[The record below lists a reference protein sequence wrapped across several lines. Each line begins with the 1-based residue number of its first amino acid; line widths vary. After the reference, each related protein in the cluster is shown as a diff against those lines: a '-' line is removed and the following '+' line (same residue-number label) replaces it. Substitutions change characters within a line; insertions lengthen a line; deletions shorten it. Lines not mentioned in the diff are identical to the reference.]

1 MTRFHSAARIEGASS
16 LFRALAALAAL
27 AAAPAK
33 AQGVADVFRGQTL
46 RVVIPSAPG
55 GARVL
60 YTLPVVEFIGRHLP
74 GKPNVQPVFM
84 PGAGGSLAINYA
96 YNAARDG
103 LTIVTPLVAA
113 ATSQAVADE
122 SVKYDLTRMHWI
134 GRTADATRV
143 LFVWHTVPA
152 SSVADLRGRELIIGS
167 AGRASD
173 TFTNPALMNRFLG
186 AKFKIVVG
194 YKSAVDV
201 NQAVE
206 NRETDAAT
214 TTWSDLVNLRADW
227 VRDKKIRVLAQ
238 IGLSKLDDLPGTP
251 LLDDL
256 AANDDDRRTLE
267 FMSSS
272 SEIGEG
278 FVAPPDTP
286 RPVVEALRRGFDETM
301 RDPDF
306 LAAARKLNL
315 SINPRTGE
323 EMTAISNAIVNA
335 PRAVVDRYLA
345 ALAAN

>member
-1 MTRFHSAARIEGASS
+1 MSFRFPP
-16 LFRALAALAAL
+16 ALAIMAVFAVL
-27 AAAPAK
+27 PAR
-33 AQGVADVFRGQTL
+33 AQSPADVFRGQTL

-55 GARVL
+55 GGRVF
-60 YTLPVVEFIGRHLP
+60 YTLPVIEFLGRHLP
-74 GKPNVQPVFM
+74 GKPTVQPVFM

-96 YNAARDG
+96 YNAAPRDG

-113 ATSQAVADE
+113 ATSQAVAEE
-122 SVKYDLTRMHWI
+122 SVKYDLNKMSWI

-143 LFVWHTVPA
+143 LFVWHTVA
-152 SSVADLRGRELIIGS
+152 AKTIDDLRGRELIAGS

-186 AKFKIVVG
+186 TKFKIVVG

-214 TTWSDLVNLRADW
+214 TTWSDLINLRADW

-238 IGLSKLDDLPGTP
+238 IGLTKLADLPDIP

-256 AANDDDRRTLE
+256 VSSEDDRRTLE

-301 RDPDF
+301 RDPEF
-306 LAAARKLNL
+306 LAAARKLDL
-315 SINPRTGE
+315 LINPRTGE
-323 EMTAISNAIVNA
+323 QMSEISARIVNA
-335 PRAVVDRYLA
+335 PKAVVERYLA
-345 ALAAN
+345 ALKID